1 MDHRN
6 NELMIGYWSSLRMG
20 HTAPAQSD
28 IEPRLISRVLPTVFI
43 LDASNPSEP
52 LYRLAGTALCSRFGS
67 ELRGKSFLAHWDTP
81 SSETL
86 CWLLRR
92 ALKVHRP
99 VCLHSGERCMDAGI
113 IEVETV
119 LAPISIGDSKP
130 TRFIGLT
137 QILSRHAELTG
148 LCGTYQSLSASHLVC
163 ESEIACASNNS
174 LSQLSFA
181 KYPLSVRTDAVRWM
195 RA

>member
-1 MDHRN
+1 MEHRN
-6 NELMIGYWSSLRMG
+6 NELMIGYWSSLRRG
-20 HTAPAQSD
+20 RTVPAQSD
-28 IEPRLISRVLPTVFI
+28 IKPRAIGRVLSNVFI
-43 LDASNPSEP
+43 LDASNPSDP

-67 ELRGKSFLAHWDTP
+67 ELRGKHFLAPWDTP

-99 VCLHSGERCMDAGI
+99 ICLHSGECGLNADTVAM
-113 IEVETV
+113 ETV
-119 LAPISIGDSKP
+119 LAPITISDSRP
-130 TRFIGLT
+130 TRFIGLA
-137 QILSRHAELTG
+137 QILRKHADQVG
-148 LCGTYQSLSASHLVC
+148 LPGTYQSLTGSHLVYDV
-163 ESEIACASNNS
+163 EVARASNNS

-181 KYPLSVRTDAVRWM
+181 TYPMSVRTDAVRWM